1 LVEGSILGYN
11 ILRGEFMKDLKFD
24 SNGLIPV
31 IVQDFGTKK
40 VLMLAYMNKESLEL
54 TIKTNSSWFFSRSRN
69 ELWNKGATSGNT
81 QLVRRISYDC
91 DGDTILLEVNQT
103 GAACHTGNYSCFFN
117 TISDSIVE
125 DDELQG
131 IIYKLAEV
139 IRERRVNPIE
149 GSYTNYLLDKGIDK
163 ILKKIGEEA
172 SEIIIASKNTDKNE
186 IIYEVCDLI
195 YHVMVL
201 LEIKDVDIIEI
212 KKELNRRYK

>member
-1 LVEGSILGYN
+1 
-11 ILRGEFMKDLKFD
+11 MKDLKFD

>member
-1 LVEGSILGYN
+1 
-11 ILRGEFMKDLKFD
+11 MKDLKFD

-117 TISDSIVE
+117 VISDSVVE

-131 IIYKLAEV
+131 IVYKLAEV
-139 IRERRVNPIE
+139 IRERRVSPRE

-163 ILKKIGEEA
+163 ILKKIGEET

-201 LEIKDVDIIEI
+201 LEIKDIDIIDI

>member
-1 LVEGSILGYN
+1 
-11 ILRGEFMKDLKFD
+11 MKDLKFD

-54 TIKTNSSWFFSRSRN
+54 TIKTNSTWFFSRSRN

-91 DGDTILLEVNQT
+91 DGDSILLEVNQT
-103 GAACHTGNYSCFFN
+103 GPACHTGNYSCFFN
-117 TISDSIVE
+117 VIKNSILE

-139 IRERRVNPIE
+139 IRERKVSPIE

-172 SEIIIASKNTDKNE
+172 SEIIIAAKNTDKNE
-186 IIYEVCDLI
+186 LIYEICDFI

-201 LEIKDVDIIEI
+201 LEIKDIDIIDI

>member
-1 LVEGSILGYN
+1 
-11 ILRGEFMKDLKFD
+11 MKDLKFD
-24 SNGLIPV
+24 KDGLIPV

-131 IIYKLAEV
+131 IVYKLAEV

-201 LEIKDVDIIEI
+201 LEIKDVDIIDI